1 MLLQA
6 DQQMLCCNCPEL
18 FCCCRD
24 GKLNAVVFWYEL
36 RLTQDIVISTGP
48 VGFGSGALMATL

>member
-1 MLLQA
+1 
-6 DQQMLCCNCPEL
+6 MLCCIRLEL
-18 FCCCRD
+18 FCWCRD

-48 VGFGSGALMATL
+48 VGIGSGILMATL

>member
-1 MLLQA
+1 
-6 DQQMLCCNCPEL
+6 MLCCIYLEL
-18 FCCCRD
+18 LCCCRH

-48 VGFGSGALMATL
+48 FGIGSGIPMATI